1 MPGVSRVHPLVAVLV
16 ASAVCLAA
24 LAACGESSAPS
35 APNGSSTCTAG
46 DNGNTG
52 QAYTIKQVIQSAMT
66 ADHLKGLIV
75 RVTQNG
81 RNVYTGAMGDS
92 MFGVPVTTDM
102 QFRNG
107 AMAFSYDSTIL
118 LKMVD
123 QGKLNLD
130 DTVSK
135 WFPDVPNASTVTL
148 KELANMTSGYADY
161 VYQPALYTTIL
172 GNPFTHWTD
181 AQLKQIG
188 FSAPSQFGPG
198 TNFAYAHTNY
208 ILLPE
213 ILSKVAGKPITQVM
227 QDYIFTPLHLTNTH
241 TLTTPAMPQPVMHAY
256 SAERRG
262 LLGSSSPYEDSTYW
276 DPSWTTAEG
285 TVQSQ
290 DICDWTTSAAAIG
303 TGSLLSAASHRTQ
316 ITPHPGFGHPQAGC
330 QKCTTQTSDLG
341 YGLGVNLLGSW
352 VAQSKSFSGSG
363 ATFGYL
369 PSAKLAISAVTT
381 YAPEAFDA
389 DGGYANASL
398 DLFRQLGASLVP
410 QDPPPPRVE
419 G

>member
-1 MPGVSRVHPLVAVLV
+1 MCCAVI
-16 ASAVCLAA
+16 S
-24 LAACGESSAPS
+24 ACGSTSTPS
-35 APNGSSTCTAG
+35 GPNGSNTCTAG
-46 DNGNTG
+46 DSGNTG
-52 QAYTIKQVIQSAMT
+52 QAYVIKQVIQTAMT

-81 RNVYTGAMGDS
+81 QNVFTGAMGDS

-102 QFRNG
+102 QFRSG

-123 QGKLNLD
+123 QGKLSLD

-135 WFPDVPNASTVTL
+135 WFADVPNASKVTL

-188 FSAPSQFGPG
+188 FSAPIQFDPG

-241 TLTTPAMPQPVMHAY
+241 TLTTPEMPQPVMHAY

-290 DICDWTTSAAAIG
+290 DICDWTASAEAIG
-303 TGSLLSAASHRTQ
+303 TGSLLSAASHQIQ

-330 QKCTTQTSDLG
+330 QKCTTQTPELG

-381 YAPEAFDA
+381 YSPDAFDA

-398 DLFRQLGASLVP
+398 DLFTKLGAALAP
-410 QDPPPPRVE
+410 QNPPPPRVA